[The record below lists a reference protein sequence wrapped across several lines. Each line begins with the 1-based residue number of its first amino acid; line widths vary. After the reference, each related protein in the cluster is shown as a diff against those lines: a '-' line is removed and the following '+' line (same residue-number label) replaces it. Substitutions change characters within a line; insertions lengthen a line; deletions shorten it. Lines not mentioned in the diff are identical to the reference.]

1 MTHAGSDGHAP
12 GMVFHPGHH
21 ELHGVTVIVET
32 TGPITHVAR
41 FDREDAGGVHFRDV
55 ASFAATSEEDLAA
68 WLDRTRKFGVR
79 VEHQRMALPPDE
91 IRSIRLLGL
100 G

>member
-1 MTHAGSDGHAP
+1 
-12 GMVFHPGHH
+12 MVIHPGHQ

-41 FDREDAGGVHFRDV
+41 FDREDEGGVHFKDV

-79 VEHQRMALPPDE
+79 VERKHLVLPAAD
-91 IRSIRLLGL
+91 IRQIRRLG
-100 G
+100 